1 MRKLLPLLFLL
12 IFSAAKA
19 NFYSPG
25 TGVKWTLDDLVN
37 NSAGA
42 VTNVAGEYIVND
54 VIFIV
59 KNETLS
65 ITTDAGVKYNANMYL
80 DVNGVLLITPPNG
93 VLFTASN
100 STQGFLGVRIDSS
113 TNNVI
118 DKLTFEYAVSFR
130 MSDSKATISNSIF
143 QYNNIGTT
151 TTFGNGAISLFRSH
165 PVITNTIFRQNRRA
179 AIQGGSNIANAPQIY
194 NCLFEANDVL
204 NQNVPQIN
212 LGGSGSDTTKIIGN
226 QIIGGTAILC
236 GGIGFLPL
244 TTLNVVIKGN
254 LIKKNRYGISL
265 QGGSLINSLVSYN
278 IIDSNNIQNNPG
290 QGGSGI
296 AYAGGTKTS
305 RQNSIA
311 TGNLIRGNLWGITIQ
326 DTCKPNI
333 GNITNSDTTDDG
345 KNAFIGNTNATT
357 PFIDLYNNTI
367 DQIYAQNNYWGTA
380 DPVEIENK
388 IFHITDNSA
397 LGEVIYSNYLLP
409 ITLQSFTAQAK
420 DRDAVLNWQTK
431 TEQNSDRFMV
441 ERSTDARNFTTIGT
455 VITKGQA
462 ATYQYTD
469 KEINRFAQVYYR
481 LKMVDK
487 DGAYSYSN
495 IVALYNKSQQGVSI
509 VKAYPTIL
517 NGSEPF
523 NLVLNSN
530 KSRTANIRFSDLG
543 GKTLHN
549 QPATFTEG
557 INNISLPT
565 ASLAAGIYY
574 VSIWFED
581 GMEKTTIIKN

>member
-42 VTNVAGEYIVND
+42 VTNVSGQYVVND

-59 KNETLS
+59 QNDTLS
-65 ITTDAGVKYNANMYL
+65 ITTDAVVKYNANMYL

-93 VLFTASN
+93 VLFTAVSN
-100 STQGFLGVRIDSS
+100 TDGFSGVRVDSS
-113 TNNVI
+113 SSSVI

-130 MSDSKATISNSIF
+130 LTDCSPTFTNCIF
-143 QYNNIGTT
+143 RYNNIGTT
-151 TTFGNGAISLFRSH
+151 TTFGNGALSLFRSS
-165 PVITNTIFRQNRRA
+165 PLVSNCQFIANNRA
-179 AIQGGSNIANAPQIY
+179 AIQGGSNIANAPKIY
-194 NCLFEANDVL
+194 NCLFQNNNTS

-212 LGGSGSDTTKIIGN
+212 MGASGSDTIKIIGN
-226 QIIGGTAILC
+226 QIIGGTALQC
-236 GGIGFLPL
+236 GGIGFLP
-244 TTLNVVIKGN
+244 TANLNVVIKGN
-254 LIKKNRYGISL
+254 LIKNNRYGISL
-265 QGGSLINSLVSYN
+265 QGGNAINSLVSYN
-278 IIDSNNIQNNPG
+278 IIDSNNIQNNSTL
-290 QGGSGI
+290 GGSGI
-296 AYAGGTKTS
+296 AYAGGSATS
-305 RQNSIA
+305 QQNSIA

-326 DTCKPNI
+326 NRAKPNI

-357 PFIDLYNNTI
+357 PFIDLYNNSI

-431 TEQNSDRFMV
+431 AEQNSDRFMV

-455 VITKGQA
+455 VTAKGQA

-523 NLVLNSN
+523 NLVINSN

-549 QPATFTEG
+549 QPATLTEG